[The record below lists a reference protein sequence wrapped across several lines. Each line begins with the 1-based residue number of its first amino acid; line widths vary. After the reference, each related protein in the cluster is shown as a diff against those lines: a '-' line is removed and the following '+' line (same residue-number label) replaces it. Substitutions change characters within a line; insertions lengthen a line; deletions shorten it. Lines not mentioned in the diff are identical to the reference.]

1 VTREDVRALLIGATV
16 AAAAMAALPHIV
28 RILAAVALAVGF
40 TY

>member
-1 VTREDVRALLIGATV
+1 MTREDMRSLLIGATV
-16 AAAAMAALPHIV
+16 AAAAMAALPHLV